1 MKTSAAAEE
10 RVVEERGGGA
20 LLQETAR
27 ERRWWKEEE
36 RAKASRPPSPLLIA
50 SRGEAGEAGRG
61 GDVGLTAPIPP
72 THRDYCALM
81 AGRNCRKETCGRFWA
96 AENPRL
102 GPGVDVAGPR
112 PAATSRRARGLAG
125 FLAKGGHVVRRRQV
139 AGPRPGARTG
149 ELPPTDSGVFDQGGT
164 PKQSRLPA
172 ADLSR

>member
-1 MKTSAAAEE
+1 MREPAA
-10 RVVEERGGGA
+10 
-20 LLQETAR
+20 LPL
-27 ERRWWKEEE
+27 
-36 RAKASRPPSPLLIA
+36 PLLIA

-61 GDVGLTAPIPP
+61 GRHGINCTHSP
-72 THRDYCALM
+72 TPRDYYALK
-81 AGRNCRKETCGRFWA
+81 ASRNCHKKTCGRFRD

-125 FLAKGGHVVRRRQV
+125 FPDKSGHVVHRRPV

-149 ELPPTDSGVFDQGGT
+149 ELPPSDSGVFDQGGAT
-164 PKQSRLPA
+164 NQSRLPA